1 MGLMAKKPRRPD
13 LLRIITLLMCLLLI
27 AYFWFYIFMPRSLPS
42 SLKFGIP
49 LKRTNILVMGLDQT
63 FDEMHRPVRA
73 NRTDTL
79 ILASI
84 NPFSQTASLLSIP
97 RDTLA
102 DIPGHGLDRIN
113 SAYAIGKEELTIS
126 SVSKLLDV
134 HIDRHIVIR
143 PGGLA
148 KIVDSLGGIK
158 LYVEKDMK
166 YRDTWGGLNINLK
179 KGYRRLSG
187 KEAHDYIRFRND
199 EKADIGRV
207 ERQQTFIREMFKKF
221 GSPATLFRL
230 PALVSAVKRTFS
242 SDISGRELFEA
253 GNFLRMTDRRNIRS
267 DTLPGY
273 VSIDHRG
280 CWAPDNRAAK
290 RVLKELNIR

>member
-1 MGLMAKKPRRPD
+1 MV
-13 LLRIITLLMCLLLI
+13 CLLLI

-207 ERQQTFIREMFKKF
+207 ERQQTFIREMFKKL

>member
-1 MGLMAKKPRRPD
+1 
-13 LLRIITLLMCLLLI
+13 LLCLLLI
-27 AYFWFYIFMPRSLPS
+27 VYFWFYIFMPRRLPS
-42 SLKFGIP
+42 PLKFGIP

-63 FDEMHRPVRA
+63 FDEMHRPVKA

-84 NPFSQTASLLSIP
+84 DPFSQKASLLSIP

-113 SAYAIGKEELTIS
+113 AAYAIGKEELAIS
-126 SVSKLLDV
+126 SVSKLLNV
-134 HIDRHIVIR
+134 RIDRYIVIR

-148 KIVDSLGGIK
+148 NIVDSLGGIK

-166 YRDTWGGLNINLK
+166 YRDNWGGLNINLK

-207 ERQQTFIREMFKKF
+207 ERQQTFIRELFKKF

-230 PALVSAVKRTFS
+230 PALAAAAKKAFS

-253 GNFLRMTDRRNIRS
+253 GNFLRMTDRHSIRS

-280 CWAPDNRAAK
+280 CWAPDNKAAEK
-290 RVLKELNIR
+290 VLKELNIR

>member
-1 MGLMAKKPRRPD
+1 MAKKPRRPD
-13 LLRIITLLMCLLLI
+13 LLRIITLLVCLLLI

-207 ERQQTFIREMFKKF
+207 ERQQTFIREMFKKL

>member
-1 MGLMAKKPRRPD
+1 MVLMVKKPRRPD
-13 LLRIITLLMCLLLI
+13 HLRIITLLVSLFLI
-27 AYFWFYIFMPRSLPS
+27 VYFWFYLFMPRSLPS
-42 SLKFGIP
+42 FLKFGIP
-49 LKRTNILVMGLDQT
+49 IKRTNILVMGLDQT
-63 FDEMHRPVRA
+63 FTELHRPVKA

-84 NPFSQTASLLSIP
+84 DPFSQTASLLSIP

-102 DIPGHGLDRIN
+102 EIPGHGLDRIN
-113 SAYAIGKEELTIS
+113 SAYAIGKEELAILA
-126 SVSKLLDV
+126 VSKLLDV
-134 HIDRHIVIR
+134 RIDRHIVIR

-166 YRDTWGGLNINLK
+166 YRDSWGGLNINLK

-187 KEAHDYIRFRND
+187 KEAHDYIRFRSD
-199 EKADIGRV
+199 EQADIGRV
-207 ERQQTFIREMFKKF
+207 ARQQTFLREFFKKL

-230 PALVSAVKRTFS
+230 PALVAAAKRTFS

-253 GNFLRMTDRRNIRS
+253 GNFFRMTDRRHIRS
-267 DTLPGY
+267 NTLPG
-273 VSIDHRG
+273 SLSLDHRG
-280 CWAPDNRAAK
+280 CWVADITAAK
-290 RVLKELNIR
+290 KTLKELNIR